1 LTVAEQQ
8 ASFQAGVDGQGRH
21 RGDAAH
27 RRQLLMRA
35 DLPHLEQA
43 EARKWAS
50 LVRLLV
56 RDMLATHRLGT
67 VEVEEA
73 ARVAGAW
80 AGCL

>member
-1 LTVAEQQ
+1 
-8 ASFQAGVDGQGRH
+8 
-21 RGDAAH
+21 
-27 RRQLLMRA
+27 MRA

-56 RDMLATHRLGT
+56 RDMLAAHRLGT